1 VERVLGWDLREQ
13 MHQAPPGGGEEPPV
27 GVVISEQNLRDR
39 EGDDLRVGHHPSG
52 ISWPCGQE
60 IVRGAE
66 HHGQKRIEVGVHHG
80 PFRSVLA
87 IEHRRLRSLPYV
99 PFKPRLAVA
108 STI

>member
-1 VERVLGWDLREQ
+1 MVAEQDLG
-13 MHQAPPGGGEEPPV
+13 
-27 GVVISEQNLRDR
+27 DR
-39 EGDDLRVGHHPSG
+39 ERDDLGVGHDSARVRCR
-52 ISWPCGQE
+52 SGQE

-66 HHGQKRIEVGVHHG
+66 HYGQKRVEVGVHHG

-87 IEHRRLRSLPYV
+87 TTEHRRLRPLPYV